1 MMKTPKAIGLVT
13 AFGCLALFAILA
25 PLAAAQGKQDFTLY
39 NRTGQ
44 AITEMY
50 VSPASQDEWGE
61 DILGIDVLANGESTT
76 IHFSPKE
83 RAAKW
88 DIKLVDEDGKPHMRY
103 AFNLLDIDEIT
114 VRSNGDGSW
123 YWNWK

>member
-1 MMKTPKAIGLVT
+1 MKSPKTIKLVT
-13 AFGCLALFAILA
+13 AFGAFALFVILA
-25 PLAAAQGKQDFTLY
+25 PLAAAQGRQDFTLY
-39 NRTGQ
+39 NKTGQ

-50 VSPASQDEWGE
+50 VSPASENDWGD
-61 DILGIDVLANGESTT
+61 DILGIDILANGENTT

-88 DIKLVDEDGKPHMRY
+88 DIKLVDEAGKSHWKY
-103 AFNLLDIDEIT
+103 AFNLLDISEIT
-114 VRSNGDGSW
+114 VRDNGDGTW